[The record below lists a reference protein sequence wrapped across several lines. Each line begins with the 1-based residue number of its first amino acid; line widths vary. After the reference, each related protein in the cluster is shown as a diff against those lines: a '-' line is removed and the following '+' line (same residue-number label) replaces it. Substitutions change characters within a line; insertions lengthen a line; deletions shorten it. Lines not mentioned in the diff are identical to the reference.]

1 MGTKLDPHTKK
12 ITLMEIDS
20 LAVQAVWFN
29 WTAYVWYVDFDAIY
43 DLIDPAFLVG
53 VSAQGIPLVGSVRV
67 DSSLITPVG
76 SIASVISTPSSFFYD
91 PSTRRV
97 YIQIAGGSEPSL
109 HAIKLGIT
117 AGLSNIACIL
127 NGVYYEPR
135 IKSLP
140 TLSKSKDPLFFGRI
154 SMGSNAIAIDN
165 TDGQYDMIGE
175 NQSALFGSEVRILQ
189 GFDSDPYA
197 SFVRLATRMI
207 ENARVSRDSVEFDC
221 VDKRKGLTV
230 SVPKNVFS
238 SITYPDIDL
247 NDIGK
252 PIPLVYGKVYNIPVV
267 CVNRGAL
274 GPASF
279 SFKLADTAGAGHG
292 IKSIDS
298 VYVKGVSVTPSSSSL
313 ANATFELLRCSGA
326 TTTTTAGKL
335 VAAAG
340 NFIVNG
346 VEAGDYVYNLTD
358 GKSAK
363 VVTVDSA
370 TQLSVDADV
379 FPTGKNYILY
389 PYTPGDEVAVTMT
402 GFESGGVAIANPA
415 DVILDLLNTWLGISY
430 IAANFNT
437 VEWAAVTALLA
448 ATFPGG
454 IGMFLDSSTE
464 VYAIVQD
471 ICASFALNF
480 IPQDDGKFTL
490 RMYDAARAVSQDFAV
505 ADLMDVPDYEYD
517 TSQLIS
523 YTCIEYARNWKTGNP
538 RRLMDTSQ
546 DAAIYAI
553 YNKRVLGTFTTLLTT
568 AADAQALSTIILGI
582 QGAALRKFTAKFKMQ
597 PFDREIMDFITLY
610 LNRPTHTMIGRVK
623 AEILSK
629 TITASKEVVLGC
641 RIVASI

>member
-1 MGTKLDPHTKK
+1 MGTKLDPHTRK
-12 ITLMEIDS
+12 ITLIEID
-20 LAVQAVWFN
+20 LQQRQVVWFN
-29 WTAYVWYVDFDAIY
+29 WSAYVWYVDLDAIY
-43 DLIDPAFLVG
+43 DLIDPAFLAG
-53 VSAQGIPLVGSVRV
+53 VSPQPGAVVGSVKENGSAL
-67 DSSLITPVG
+67 SSV
-76 SIASVISTPSSFFYD
+76 ASVALVISTNSSFFFD
-91 PSTRRV
+91 PSTRRI
-97 YIQIAGGSEPSL
+97 YIHLNGGSEPSL
-109 HAIKLGIT
+109 RNVNLGLT
-117 AGLSNIACIL
+117 AGNSNQAVAF

-140 TLSKSKDPLFFGRI
+140 ALSKSKDPLSFGRI

-197 SFVRLATRMI
+197 SFVRLATRMV

-230 SVPKNVFS
+230 SVPKSVFS
-238 SITYPDIDL
+238 SVTYPDIDL

-252 PIPLVYGKVYNIPVV
+252 PIPLVYGKVYNVPVV
-267 CVNRGAL
+267 CTNRGAL

-279 SFKLADTAGAGHG
+279 SFKLADTAGSGHN

-326 TTTTTAGKL
+326 TTATTAGKL
-335 VAAAG
+335 VAAGG

-346 VEAGDYVYNLTD
+346 VKAGDYAYNTTD
-358 GKSAK
+358 GASAK

-389 PYTPGDEVAVTMT
+389 PYTPGDEVTVTMT

-437 VEWAAVTALLA
+437 VEWAAVTAVLA

-454 IGMFLDSSTE
+454 IGLFLDSSTE
-464 VYAIVQD
+464 VYSIIQD

-597 PFDREIMDFITLY
+597 PFDREIMDFVTLSIS
-610 LNRPTHTMIGRVK
+610 RPSKQMIGRVK
-623 AEILSK
+623 AEIISK
-629 TITASKEVVLGC
+629 TVTASKEVVLGC
-641 RIVASI
+641 RIVANI